1 MLPRLPSRVRAIR
14 FSALDFK
21 VGLRIL
27 ARYPGLTAVGTL
39 AIAVAIAL
47 GALYFEALSKWQ
59 NPSLPLPDAERVVT
73 LGAWDASRSSPESRI
88 LHDFAAWRSELTSL
102 DLVGA
107 AVSFQR
113 NLTTED
119 GRVEPVYGAD
129 VTANA
134 FTLMGTPPL
143 LGRTLVAR
151 DEEAAEPAVVV
162 LSHAVWSA
170 RFDSDPAVIGRS
182 VKLGS
187 LTATV
192 VGVMP
197 RGFGFPVRHRI
208 WAPLRT
214 DGAIVPPRTGPSIA
228 VFGRLAPGR
237 TIADAR
243 SELETIAA
251 RNAAESP
258 STHEHLRPMVTR
270 YAKPVGGSE
279 MLIIRNMMYAV
290 NVVFLL
296 LLAIVCTNVATLVF
310 ARTAT
315 RGWEITVRSA
325 LGASRARI
333 ISQLFVEALV
343 LASLATIVGLAIAK
357 LALRLG
363 VGQLAA
369 SDALPFWIDDSLSF
383 STMLYAC
390 VLTLIGAAIVGVLPA
405 LRVTRI
411 NVQDAMR
418 NEGAARAGLRFG
430 GFWTAVIVVQVAITV
445 AFLPIAAGGAFQSN
459 RFNQRA
465 EGIGAE
471 QFLIANVGI
480 DRENYV
486 LDSAAFDARSRR
498 AVDALQQRLREEPG
512 IQGVAFADRLPVEDQ
527 FKYTIEVDS
536 ATVPLTSGIRRSTL
550 VKVAGDYFKAFGTSV
565 VAGRDFVESDYASDR
580 VMIVNQSFARYV
592 LGNRNPIGQ
601 RVRIVS
607 GEIDAYAG
615 DRWYEI
621 VGMVEDFG
629 WQLPEPQEQSAM
641 YMPSLP
647 VVGRAGQL
655 AVRVRDPDAFATR
668 VRALAAEA
676 DPTIQL
682 SEVKP
687 LALAGGGEAKLNWIL
702 TAVAWLVG
710 FIVLLL
716 SATGIHSLM
725 SFTVARRT
733 REIGIRAALGA
744 GAGRIVAGIFSRA
757 FLQVGLG
764 VVVGSALA
772 ALGGL
777 GSARQVLILL
787 GADALMLVVGVTAC
801 AVPLR
806 RALRIDPT
814 EALRAEG

>member
-1 MLPRLPSRVRAIR
+1 MAHARASR
-14 FSALDFK
+14 FSVLDFK
-21 VGLRIL
+21 VGFRIL
-27 ARYPGLTAVGTL
+27 ARYPGLTTVGTL

-47 GALYFEALSKWQ
+47 GALYFEALNKWQ
-59 NPSLPLPDAERVVT
+59 HPSLPLPEAERIVSI
-73 LGAWDASRSSPESRI
+73 GEWDASRSSPEPSI
-88 LHDFAAWRSELTSL
+88 LHDFAIWRANLKSL
-102 DLVGA
+102 DLLGA

-129 VTANA
+129 ITANA
-134 FTLMGTPPL
+134 FDLMGTPPL
-143 LGRTLVAR
+143 LGRALVRR
-151 DEEAAEPAVVV
+151 DEQEGEPPVVV
-162 LSHAVWSA
+162 LSHAVWTT
-170 RFDSDPAVIGRS
+170 RFDADPAVIGRS
-182 VKLGS
+182 VTLGS

-197 RGFGFPVRHRI
+197 KDFGFPVRHRI

-214 DGAIVPPRTGPSIA
+214 DGASLLPRSGPQVS

-243 SELETIAA
+243 NELQLVGA
-251 RNAAESP
+251 RLAGEYR
-258 STHEHLRPMVTR
+258 STHEHLRPMVLPYGT
-270 YAKPVGGSE
+270 PIGGGE
-279 MLIIRNMMYAV
+279 MLILRRIMYAV
-290 NVVFLL
+290 NGVFLL

-325 LGASRARI
+325 LGASRGRI
-333 ISQLFVEALV
+333 ISQLFIEALV
-343 LASLATIVGLAIAK
+343 LASLATIVGLVAAK
-357 LALRLG
+357 VALRLG
-363 VGQLAA
+363 VGQFAA
-369 SDALPFWIDDSLSF
+369 SDALPFWIDDNLSF
-383 STMLYAC
+383 TTILYAAL
-390 VLTLIGAAIVGVLPA
+390 LTIIGAAIVGVLPA

-411 NVQDAMR
+411 NVHDAMR
-418 NEGAARAGLRFG
+418 NEGAARAALRFG
-430 GFWTAVIVVQVAITV
+430 GFWTAVIVLQVAITV
-445 AFLPIAAGGAFQSN
+445 AFLPIAAGGAFESN
-459 RFNQRA
+459 RFSQRA

-486 LDSAAFDARSRR
+486 LDSAAFAARSRR
-498 AVDALQQRLREEPG
+498 AVDALTERLRAEPG
-512 IQGVAFADRLPVEDQ
+512 VQGVAFADRLPVEDQ

-536 ATVPLTSGIRRSTL
+536 TTVPPSSGIRRSTL
-550 VKVAGDYFKAFGTSV
+550 VQVAAGFFDAFGTSV
-565 VAGRDFVESDYASDR
+565 VAGRSFVPLDFESDR

-615 DRWYEI
+615 EQWYEI
-621 VGMVEDFG
+621 VGMVRDFG
-629 WQLPEPQEQSAM
+629 WQLPEPHEQAAM
-641 YMPSLP
+641 YLPTLP
-647 VVGRAGQL
+647 VVGHAGQL
-655 AVRVRDPDAFATR
+655 AVRVSDPDAFATR
-668 VRALAAEA
+668 VRTIAAQA

-682 SEVKP
+682 SDVKP
-687 LALAGGGEAKLNWIL
+687 LASAGGGEARMNWVL
-702 TAVAWLVG
+702 TSVAWLLG

-716 SATGIHSLM
+716 SATGIHALM

-744 GAGRIVAGIFSRA
+744 GAARIVAGIFSRA
-757 FLQVGLG
+757 FLQLGLG
-764 VVVGSALA
+764 VAAGSALA

-777 GSARQVLILL
+777 GSTRQVLILL